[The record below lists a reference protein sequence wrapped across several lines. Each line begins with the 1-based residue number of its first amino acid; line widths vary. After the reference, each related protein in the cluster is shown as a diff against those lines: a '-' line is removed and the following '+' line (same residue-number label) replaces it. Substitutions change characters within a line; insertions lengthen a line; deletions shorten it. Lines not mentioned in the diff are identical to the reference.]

1 MGRPPHYIRPLPLR
15 RQKAPEPKL
24 YNPPERPNSNHS
36 SLIQRLRNGAR
47 VYYQRNGT
55 NMHTEIY
62 VTRDKNKTT
71 DCRKDDGGQNWME

>member
-15 RQKAPEPKL
+15 RQKAPGPKL
-24 YNPPERPNSNHS
+24 RNPSERPNSNHS

-47 VYYQRNGT
+47 VYYQSNGA